1 MLNKDKLLMLALKS
15 YLLIIVVITVT
26 AILS

>member
-1 MLNKDKLLMLALKS
+1 MTTQDKLLMLALKS
-15 YLLIIVVITVT
+15 YLLIIVAITLT

>member
-1 MLNKDKLLMLALKS
+1 MSTKDKLLMLALKS
-15 YLLIIVVITVT
+15 YLLIIIAITVT